1 VANPN
6 LPLRRLLTETGW
18 TEQQLAKAVNA
29 AGAETGLAL
38 RYDRSAVS
46 HWLAGRRPWGPVPS
60 LVAEAL
66 SRGLGRPVTLADV
79 GLEATPTDTGP
90 ADISM
95 ENTEDA
101 IDMLVQLATFNGE
114 RRRVLA
120 GGAYSLAALAVPAWA
135 HAGWARVRQP
145 PQQAAETHERLTPHR
160 VAAAEEMIPLFTE
173 ADVNFGGG
181 RARVALAGYLAYDI
195 APCLRAAASKQL
207 RTRVLNVATQLTYL
221 CAFMCFDDD
230 QHALAQRYYRAAL
243 DLAVE
248 NGDPAAYAIGLR
260 GLSVQAR
267 ELGHHRHALQL
278 AEVAASTGRRRFP
291 PERQAFFL
299 GQVAVAAAAD
309 GDRRGALEALGAAE
323 RMLSQVDSASAVGS
337 PNIGSYH
344 SASLAHQ
351 QAAVCDLLGDRRGAI
366 EAMSV
371 SVRHRPPGERRS
383 RAITTAWLAELQ
395 LAHGHLDEAVATWH
409 SFLDD
414 YPHLRSGRATAALKR
429 LRSMLRPH
437 AANKSAARL
446 LTQAAAL
453 A

>member
-1 VANPN
+1 VASPN
-6 LPLRRLLTETGW
+6 HSLRRLLTETGW
-18 TEQQLAKAVNA
+18 TEQQLARAVNA
-29 AGAETGLAL
+29 TGAETGLTL

-46 HWLAGRRPWGPVPS
+46 HWLAGRRPWGPVPA
-60 LVAEAL
+60 LLAETL
-66 SRGLGRPVTLADV
+66 SRRLGRPVTLADA
-79 GLEATPTDTGP
+79 GLSIHGP
-90 ADISM
+90 VT
-95 ENTEDA
+95 EQRTEDA
-101 IDMLVQLATFNGE
+101 IDMLVQLAAFSGE
-114 RRRVLA
+114 RRRLLTNS
-120 GGAYSLAALAVPAWA
+120 AYSLAALAVPAWA
-135 HAGWARVRQP
+135 QVRDPVRPGRGDQRRGDLDRLVPARVD
-145 PQQAAETHERLTPHR
+145 AAEQ
-160 VAAAEEMIPLFTE
+160 MMSLFTD
-173 ADVNFGGG
+173 ADANSGGG
-181 RARVALAGYLAYDI
+181 RARAALASYLAYDV
-195 APCLRAAASKQL
+195 APCLNAAASKPL
-207 RTRVLNVATQLTYL
+207 RARMLTVATQLTYL

-243 DLAVE
+243 DLAVR

-260 GLSVQAR
+260 ALSVQAR
-267 ELGHHRHALQL
+267 ELGHHRPALQL
-278 AEVAASTGRRRFP
+278 AEVAASTGRRQFP

-323 RMLSQVDSASAVGS
+323 RQLSRASSAGFGM
-337 PNIGSYH
+337 GSYH
-344 SASLAHQ
+344 TASLAHQ

-366 EAMSV
+366 DAMSA

-414 YPHLRSGRATAALKR
+414 YPYLRSGRATAALKR

>member
-1 VANPN
+1 
-6 LPLRRLLTETGW
+6 LLTETGW

-29 AGAETGLAL
+29 TGAETGLTL

-46 HWLAGRRPWGPVPS
+46 HWLAGRRPWGPVPA
-60 LVAEAL
+60 LLAETL
-66 SRGLGRPVTLADV
+66 SRRLGRPVTLADAGFSV
-79 GLEATPTDTGP
+79 QQGP
-90 ADISM
+90 RAEGTEQRS
-95 ENTEDA
+95 EDA
-101 IDMLVQLATFNGE
+101 IDMLVQLAAFSGE
-114 RRRVLA
+114 RRRLLTNS
-120 GGAYSLAALAVPAWA
+120 AYSLAALAVPAWA
-135 HAGWARVRQP
+135 QVRDPVRPGRGHVTDLDRLVPARVD
-145 PQQAAETHERLTPHR
+145 AAEQ
-160 VAAAEEMIPLFTE
+160 MMSLFTE
-173 ADVNFGGG
+173 ADANSGGG
-181 RARVALAGYLAYDI
+181 HARSALAAYLAYDV
-195 APCLRAAASKQL
+195 APCLNAAASKPL
-207 RTRVLNVATQLTYL
+207 RARMLGVATQLTYL

-243 DLAVE
+243 DLAVR

-260 GLSVQAR
+260 AMSVQAR
-267 ELGHHRHALQL
+267 ELGHHRPALQL
-278 AEVAASTGRRRFP
+278 AEVAASTGRRQFP

-309 GDRRGALEALGAAE
+309 GDRHGALEALGAAE
-323 RMLSQVDSASAVGS
+323 RLLSRASSASFGM
-337 PNIGSYH
+337 GSYH
-344 SASLAHQ
+344 PAALAHQ

-366 EAMSV
+366 DAMTT

-414 YPHLRSGRATAALKR
+414 YPYLRSGRATGALKR